1 MAVTSSPRSAG
12 RTSFEPLDGAN
23 SARILAAILLSVIF
37 EPLLSGAAI
46 DGGILSD
53 DESEKWASGDD
64 GSTSFDAES
73 ETLVSKTVPE
83 GDGNTVL
90 LPVPVGVADLAPW
103 FEVPERAP
111 GTSGSGTGD
120 SESPVA
126 GFGSPNCTRI
136 D

>member
-1 MAVTSSPRSAG
+1 MAVTSSPRSAA

-37 EPLLSGAAI
+37 EPLLSGA
-46 DGGILSD
+46 GSSILSD
-53 DESEKWASGDD
+53 DETEKWASGDD
-64 GSTSFDAES
+64 GSTSLDAES
-73 ETLVSKTVPE
+73 ETWVSRTVPE

-90 LPVPVGVADLAPW
+90 LPVPVGVADLAPC
-103 FEVPERAP
+103 FDAPERAP